1 VTTTSTIAGQ
11 VASYHQ
17 ALPGQLP
24 PEAAVA
30 FAAEQAAPAAAG
42 HPASAAAPGTA

>member
-17 ALPGQLP
+17 ALP
-24 PEAAVA
+24 VA